1 MNRKRELYDL
11 VAVGMRI
18 AARREELGLSQ
29 EALAE
34 KMDRATKYVSDIE
47 RGKCGMSISTLIKYS
62 ECLNIGLDYMIY
74 GIDKSDFMVESPSA
88 KALIES
94 IHECPESKRH
104 YLTQIIRSYNDALK
118 KSN

>member
-62 ECLNIGLDYMIY
+62 ECLNIGLD
-74 GIDKSDFMVESPSA
+74 
-88 KALIES
+88 
-94 IHECPESKRH
+94 
-104 YLTQIIRSYNDALK
+104 
-118 KSN
+118 